1 MTEESIIH
9 SRLPNYVN
17 ISLGAGT
24 LFIAVVVLLNCVHGQ
39 KKKKKER

>member
-9 SRLPNYVN
+9 SRLPIYVN
-17 ISLGAGT
+17 ISFGAGT
-24 LFIAVVVLLNCVHGQ
+24 VFIAVLVILNCVHGQ